1 MCFAS
6 WHGFIEL
13 YITMVTLLLTNQ
25 PQLQMAAMRLG
36 DPGQA
41 DDSKCSFLMVF
52 PYLVLKMTEYQT
64 MCSIIPETNKTGRFC
79 FLIKD
84 EWH

>member
-6 WHGFIEL
+6 WCGFIEL
-13 YITMVTLLLTNQ
+13 YITMLALLLTNQ
-25 PQLQMAAMRLG
+25 PSYRWQQRVLG
-36 DPGQA
+36 DLAQA
-41 DDSKCSFLMVF
+41 EDSKFSFLMVF
-52 PYLVLKMTEYQT
+52 PYLILKMTEYQP
-64 MCSIIPETNKTGRFC
+64 MCSMIPETNNTGRFC